1 MSHTKPDDPSHWL
14 TSWRVRQY
22 LNRANNIP
30 YRSDGEQVLL
40 DFIPMSTRR
49 ILDLGTG
56 DGRLIK
62 LLRQKIPNIK
72 CIGIDFSPHMLNIL
86 RRLYEAD
93 KSVSIVEHDFG
104 SQLPEIGFFDAIVSS
119 LAIHHL
125 RDHRKKALYSE
136 IHSMLRPGGIFC
148 NLDHVASSSVIL
160 SQHFRKRMGSL
171 KPVNR
176 VHEERLSSIEEQIGW
191 LIEIGFVDSDCYW
204 KWLQFALLIGF
215 KPNKQK

>member
-1 MSHTKPDDPSHWL
+1 MSHTKPDDPSHWV

-40 DFIPMSTRR
+40 GFIPMSTRR

-72 CIGIDFSPHMLNIL
+72 CIGMDFSPHMLNIL
-86 RRLYEAD
+86 RRLYEDD

-136 IHSMLRPGGIFC
+136 IYSMLRPGGIFC

-160 SQHFRKRMGSL
+160 SRHFRKRMGGQ

-176 VHEERLSSIEEQIGW
+176 LHEERLSSIEEQIGW
-191 LIEIGFVDSDCYW
+191 LKEIGFVDSDCYW
-204 KWLQFALLIGF
+204 K
-215 KPNKQK
+215 